1 MIDYN
6 LFLFVLIREYK
17 RRTLIDRKDL
27 LVKMKTPGLNENDD
41 DDDDVRKLKQQQEQ
55 IQTKGHSLIS
65 DNDEENES
73 NSISQSNENEQLSKQ
88 KNLSESSSDLLSD
101 SSASSIADEE
111 TSRIN
116 ELYANVGD
124 KIDGKHRI
132 KIKGDEIKI
141 KGRSNKQR
149 SNILNS
155 NFFQSNNTDM
165 NLKNSGGE
173 PDLTSFD
180 FLNEYDEKS

>member
-1 MIDYN
+1 MKKTLIDYN
-6 LFLFVLIREYK
+6 PFVLIREYK

-27 LVKMKTPGLNENDD
+27 LVKIKTPGLNENDDD

-55 IQTKGHSLIS
+55 IQTKGRSLIS
-65 DNDEENES
+65 NDEENES
-73 NSISQSNENEQLSKQ
+73 KSISQTNENQQLS
-88 KNLSESSSDLLSD
+88 SFDVLSD
-101 SSASSIADEE
+101 SSSSSIADEE

-149 SNILNS
+149 SNILNA

>member
-1 MIDYN
+1 
-6 LFLFVLIREYK
+6 
-17 RRTLIDRKDL
+17 
-27 LVKMKTPGLNENDD
+27 MKTPGLNENDD
-41 DDDDVRKLKQQQEQ
+41 DDEDVRKLKQQQEQ
-55 IQTKGHSLIS
+55 NQTKGRLL
-65 DNDEENES
+65 DDEDNES
-73 NSISQSNENEQLSKQ
+73 KSMPINNENEPLLESQLPKQ
-88 KNLSESSSDLLSD
+88 INLSESSFDMLSD
-101 SSASSIADEE
+101 SSSSSIADDE

-149 SNILNS
+149 SNILNAD
-155 NFFQSNNTDM
+155 FFQSDTTDR
-165 NLKNSGGE
+165 NIKKSSGE
-173 PDLTSFD
+173 PDFTGFD